1 MQRRYLLATTAG
13 TLGAAGM
20 SMLALPSN
28 AQTKSVG
35 VSAED
40 IKPMTTPAHLQNSSA
55 GPFSTQPWGGSQRID
70 AGRYTIERVTYKS
83 QGTDIVGNAFVPTG
97 TGRKPAVVVIG
108 PVAYVKEQSPMQYA
122 SRLVR
127 EGYVVLIFDPRHHG
141 ESGGEPR
148 RLESR
153 RAKVEDLL
161 VSVDY
166 LLQRP
171 DVDAQHIHLL
181 GVCQG
186 ANWAIEASTLDTRIK
201 ALALVAGHY
210 LVPEV
215 AALYL
220 GSAEKVAERLARAR
234 AAREAFE
241 QSGELR
247 YIPIVS
253 ATDPQALLTAPVI
266 REFYERWAYRGA
278 FWNFHGLWE
287 NRILA
292 MSEAD
297 IWGHQVDA
305 VMQRLHTPTIMVHAN
320 RAASGPVVSRKL
332 FEQIPARKK
341 ELAWLSDQNQMQF
354 YEDPVTIDQVAPQL
368 ARFFQSI

>member
-1 MQRRYLLATTAG
+1 MQRRRLIASTAGAMDKAGVSMLAAPAGAQNTSVATTAQDG
-13 TLGAAGM
+13 SPL
-20 SMLALPSN
+20 
-28 AQTKSVG
+28 SV
-35 VSAED
+35 
-40 IKPMTTPAHLQNSSA
+40 PAHLQNSTS
-55 GPFSTQPWGGSQRID
+55 GPFATQPWD
-70 AGRYTIERVTYKS
+70 ARQQINGVRYAIERVTYTS
-83 QGTDIVGNAFVPTG
+83 HGTDIVGNVFVPAS

-108 PVAYVKEQSPMQYA
+108 PVASVKEQSPMQYA

-127 EGYVVLIFDPRHHG
+127 EGFAALVFDPRHHG

-153 RAKVEDLL
+153 RSKVEDLRA
-161 VSVDY
+161 SIDY
-166 LLQRP
+166 LVQRP
-171 DVDAQHIHLL
+171 DVDARQIHIL

-186 ANWAIEASTLDTRIK
+186 VNWAIEASTLDPRVK
-201 ALALVAGHY
+201 ALGLVAGHY
-210 LVPEV
+210 LMPEV

-220 GSAEKVAERLARAR
+220 GSDANVAERLARAK

-266 REFYERWAYRGA
+266 REFYERWAHRGA

-297 IWGHQVDA
+297 IWGHQVDT
-305 VMQRLHTPTIMVHAN
+305 VMRQLQTPTLMIHAN
-320 RAASGPVVSRKL
+320 RAASGPAVPRQL

-341 ELAWLSDQNQMQF
+341 ELVWLSDQNQMQF

-368 ARFFQSI
+368 ACFFQSA